1 MRRQLLPSVLTLIIF
16 TVLLGAVYPLVV
28 TGIAQGLFKGNADG
42 QLVYRNGKPVGSQLI
57 GQAFAD
63 KDGNP
68 IPKYFQSRPSS
79 AAGVSGK
86 TSNGYDPTLSGGSNL
101 GPSNP
106 LLVGFIPGFNSVD
119 LSGNPSK
126 TNPFATRDDPNC
138 VPTDKSGTPVS
149 SPSPGQKYAKNAD
162 GSYKCDPNTVP
173 ERAIAYRQLNDLGS
187 NVKVPVD
194 AVTASASGLDPDIS
208 VANARLQA
216 PHVAQ
221 VRGLPVS
228 KVLQLIDA
236 NTTGRSAGFLGE
248 QGVNVLDLN
257 LALDRLSH

>member
-1 MRRQLLPSVLTLIIF
+1 MRRQLLPSALTLIIF

-42 QLVYRNGKPVGSQLI
+42 QLVYRHGKPVGSQLI

-106 LLVGFIPGFNSVD
+106 LLVGFQLLANVHCHDF
-119 LSGNPSK
+119 
-126 TNPFATRDDPNC
+126 TNYVRLRN
-138 VPTDKSGTPVS
+138 TPL
-149 SPSPGQKYAKNAD
+149 
-162 GSYKCDPNTVP
+162 TT
-173 ERAIAYRQLNDLGS
+173 LGL
-187 NVKVPVD
+187 V
-194 AVTASASGLDPDIS
+194 
-208 VANARLQA
+208 
-216 PHVAQ
+216 
-221 VRGLPVS
+221 
-228 KVLQLIDA
+228 
-236 NTTGRSAGFLGE
+236 
-248 QGVNVLDLN
+248 
-257 LALDRLSH
+257 